1 MKHYRNIIEKRD
13 VRNHILYLAVLVC
26 SLFSML
32 LTFFDFSRPQG
43 GGYTL
48 LFLLPLSYL
57 FFLVGCKSN
66 WNEIPQNIGLSVL
79 FILQFIR
86 LVITPAFLVFGGY
99 HEIITYKASENT
111 PLASI
116 LMLYETL
123 WIMLAFKIKTKR
135 RIPLVHGIKEKAFNQ
150 RMSFL
155 MLTIVTITGLLCC
168 FAPEILKSYRTIA
181 GVFTEIDYTGME
193 QSYVVDAYATGFF
206 SKFMLVSA
214 NYMLKVVRILL
225 PAYLMV
231 WLSVKFG
238 KKARISAALLVVS
251 PFLLVDGAIAR
262 SIYFTLFLLLTYD
275 YLFHVN
281 MKKLYMPTILAGIM
295 VVVYFGARY
304 MVARDTIT
312 LTDYISDKLI
322 DYFAGLNIVAGS
334 FNLPAGLFTR
344 LHYFIGDI
352 LRAVP
357 FANTLFG
364 LDSGDTV
371 QIFFNQCNM
380 RAGGQIPTTLG
391 MGAYYFGILFAP
403 LYSFLFALL
412 CKNYGRKYIYADN
425 PYDRL
430 VYLYISIICALGI
443 SMYNMEITL
452 GTLVQVVFP
461 IYIIARLAYPKI
473 KKRKNL

>member
-1 MKHYRNIIEKRD
+1 
-13 VRNHILYLAVLVC
+13 
-26 SLFSML
+26 ML
-32 LTFFDFSRPQG
+32 LTLFDFSSPRG
-43 GGYTL
+43 GGYML

-57 FFLVGCKSN
+57 LFMVGCKSS
-66 WNEIPQNIGLSVL
+66 WNEIPQNIGLSIL

-86 LVITPAFLVFGGY
+86 LVIAPIFLVFGGY
-99 HEIITYKASENT
+99 HEIITYRASENT

-123 WIMLAFKIKTKR
+123 WIMLALKIKTKR
-135 RIPLVHGIKEKAFNQ
+135 RIPLVHGIKEKAYNQ

-155 MLTIVTITGLLCC
+155 MLMVAAITGLICC
-168 FAPEILKSYRTIA
+168 FAPQILQSYRTIA
-181 GVFTEIDYTGME
+181 GVFTETGYTSME
-193 QSYVVDAYATGFF
+193 QSYVINAYETGFF
-206 SKFMLVSA
+206 SKLMLVSA
-214 NYMLKVVRILL
+214 NYILKVVRILL

-231 WLSVKFG
+231 WLFVKFG
-238 KKARISAALLVVS
+238 KKARIPAALLVVS

-281 MKKLYMPTILAGIM
+281 VKKLYTPTILAGIM
-295 VVVYFGARY
+295 VVVYFGSRY

-334 FNLPAGLFTR
+334 FNLPASLFTR
-344 LHYFIGDI
+344 FHYFIGDI

-357 FANTLFG
+357 FANSLFG

-371 QIFFNQCNM
+371 QIFFNECN
-380 RAGGQIPTTLG
+380 RKAGGQIPTTLG

-403 LYSFLFALL
+403 LYSFLFAWL
-412 CKNYGRKYIYADN
+412 CKKYGRKYIYADN
-425 PYDRL
+425 PYYRL

-461 IYIIARLAYPKI
+461 VYIIARLAYPKI
-473 KKRKNL
+473 KKRKSL